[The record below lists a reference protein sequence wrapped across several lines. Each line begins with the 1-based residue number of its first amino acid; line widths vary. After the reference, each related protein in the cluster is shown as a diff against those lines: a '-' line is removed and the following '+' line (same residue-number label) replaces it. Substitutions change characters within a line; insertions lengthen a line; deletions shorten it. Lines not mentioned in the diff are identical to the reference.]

1 LVAGLPAIGKV
12 KAHRLAQY
20 LQLLLPDSV
29 LPRPGHSSAPK

>member
-20 LQLLLPDSV
+20 LQLLLPD
-29 LPRPGHSSAPK
+29 LANPAPAI